1 MSDIYAY
8 IWHETLNLYL
18 MRKLLGFLCVCAL
31 AIVTARAQDAVD
43 DYVSSAAGQSVIYH
57 GKEQLKYPT
66 SIRNHPYLKSEKYG
80 PGDLSFEGILYKG
93 VKMRLDLYKNELL
106 LLSPDNRYNI
116 VLPSDR
122 VDYAEFH
129 GYDIFYRYPDE
140 RSGNLS
146 EGYYLRLHEGKCT
159 VLGKWSCILSKTI
172 KDMQVDESFDQSVKY
187 YIRKEGVYYTVRSKG
202 SVLKV
207 LKSKKKELARYI
219 KRRKLDF
226 KHAPEEAIV
235 AVVRQYEQLN
245 EIP

>member
-1 MSDIYAY
+1 
-8 IWHETLNLYL
+8 

-66 SIRNHPYLKSEKYG
+66 SIRNHPYLKSEKYV

-172 KDMQVDESFDQSVKY
+172 KDMQVDEQILY
-187 YIRKEGVYYTVRSKG
+187 PEGGCLLYREEQRLRVEGPQVQEKRAGPVYQAAKAGFQARSRGSHRSRGETV
-202 SVLKV
+202 
-207 LKSKKKELARYI
+207 
-219 KRRKLDF
+219 
-226 KHAPEEAIV
+226 
-235 AVVRQYEQLN
+235 
-245 EIP
+245 

>member
-1 MSDIYAY
+1 
-8 IWHETLNLYL
+8 

-31 AIVTARAQDAVD
+31 AIATARAQDAVD

-66 SIRNHPYLKSEKYG
+66 SIRNHPYLKSEKYV
-80 PGDLSFEGILYKG
+80 PGDLSFEGILYKD
-93 VKMRLDLYKNELL
+93 VKMRLDLY
-106 LLSPDNRYNI
+106 
-116 VLPSDR
+116 
-122 VDYAEFH
+122 YAEFH

-140 RSGNLS
+140 RSGNLP
-146 EGYYLRLHEGKCT
+146 EGYYLRLYEGKCT

-172 KDMQVDESFDQSVKY
+172 KDMKLDESFDQSVKY

-245 EIP
+245 EIPWERAYISVW

>member
-1 MSDIYAY
+1 
-8 IWHETLNLYL
+8 

-66 SIRNHPYLKSEKYG
+66 SIRNHPYLKSEKYV
-80 PGDLSFEGILYKG
+80 PGDLSFEGILYKD

-129 GYDIFYRYPDE
+129 GYDIF
-140 RSGNLS
+140 
-146 EGYYLRLHEGKCT
+146 
-159 VLGKWSCILSKTI
+159 
-172 KDMQVDESFDQSVKY
+172 
-187 YIRKEGVYYTVRSKG
+187 
-202 SVLKV
+202 
-207 LKSKKKELARYI
+207 
-219 KRRKLDF
+219 
-226 KHAPEEAIV
+226 
-235 AVVRQYEQLN
+235 
-245 EIP
+245 

>member
-1 MSDIYAY
+1 
-8 IWHETLNLYL
+8 

-66 SIRNHPYLKSEKYG
+66 SIRNHPYLKSEKYV

-140 RSGNLS
+140 RSGNLP

-172 KDMQVDESFDQSVKY
+172 KDMQVDESFD
-187 YIRKEGVYYTVRSKG
+187 RGR
-202 SVLKV
+202 L
-207 LKSKKKELARYI
+207 
-219 KRRKLDF
+219 
-226 KHAPEEAIV
+226 P
-235 AVVRQYEQLN
+235 
-245 EIP
+245 

>member
-1 MSDIYAY
+1 
-8 IWHETLNLYL
+8 

-66 SIRNHPYLKSEKYG
+66 SIRNHPYLKSEKYVS
-80 PGDLSFEGILYKG
+80 GDLSFEGILYKG

-129 GYDIFYRYPDE
+129 GYDIRT
-140 RSGNLS
+140 SG
-146 EGYYLRLHEGKCT
+146 RATC
-159 VLGKWSCILSKTI
+159 
-172 KDMQVDESFDQSVKY
+172 
-187 YIRKEGVYYTVRSKG
+187 RKVITYGCMKG
-202 SVLKV
+202 SVPCWGNGLVYYLK
-207 LKSKKKELARYI
+207 R
-219 KRRKLDF
+219 
-226 KHAPEEAIV
+226 
-235 AVVRQYEQLN
+235 
-245 EIP
+245 